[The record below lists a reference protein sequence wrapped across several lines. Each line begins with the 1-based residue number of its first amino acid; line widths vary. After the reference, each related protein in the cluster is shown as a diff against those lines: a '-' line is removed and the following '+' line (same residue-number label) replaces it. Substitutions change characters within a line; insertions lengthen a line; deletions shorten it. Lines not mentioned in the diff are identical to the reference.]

1 MFEDLNAALNYEP
14 GAPPTQGLTL
24 IKCAAPTGEG
34 SLLLHH
40 YVSLYLQAG
49 HAVCLCAFEQVPE
62 PRERIAVRQ
71 RAGGAVCARHL
82 SHTHA
87 CAHTRDLPHTQ
98 DLAHYTA
105 VAKRIGVNLAA
116 EAKAVRCL
124 PSVARAQVACLC
136 ALSSALALR
145 CVLSSGCLQVLSS
158 STRTGTHSCKFK
170 GTSSNAC
177 KC

>member
-62 PRERIAVRQ
+62 PRERIAVCQ
-71 RAGGAVCARHL
+71 HSDAGGVVCACHLYL
-82 SHTHA
+82 SHTH
-87 CAHTRDLPHTQ
+87 
-98 DLAHYTA
+98 
-105 VAKRIGVNLAA
+105 
-116 EAKAVRCL
+116 
-124 PSVARAQVACLC
+124 
-136 ALSSALALR
+136 
-145 CVLSSGCLQVLSS
+145 
-158 STRTGTHSCKFK
+158 TRTHT
-170 GTSSNAC
+170 
-177 KC
+177 